1 MNHESRQ
8 DQRVEPGVPS
18 RKIRPAL
25 RFAAAMLIV
34 AGALFGSAG
43 RFDWVGGWLYLIAY
57 PLSMAFVYPSV
68 RRHPG
73 LIEER
78 TQGWKKAKPWDRGF
92 IMLIGIACPVAMIL
106 VAGFDVRFVWSVM
119 AGAAAQVM
127 GCALFVAGI
136 GLSGRAVASNPF
148 FSSVIRIQTDRGHA
162 VATGGPYAYLRHPG
176 YAGSILSALGA
187 PLLLGSTWALV
198 PGFVAVLA
206 VVART
211 AVEDRILQN
220 ELPGYRDYARRV
232 RSRLLPGIW

>member
-1 MNHESRQ
+1 MR
-8 DQRVEPGVPS
+8 PP

-25 RFAAAMLIV
+25 RFAMGTIII

-43 RFDWVGGWLYLIAY
+43 RFNWVGGWLCLAAY
-57 PLSMAFVYPSV
+57 QLSMILLYPSV
-68 RRHPG
+68 RRQPG

-92 IMLIGIACPVAMIL
+92 LVIIGIVCPVATVL
-106 VAGFDVRFVWSVM
+106 VAGLDVRFGWSAM
-119 AGAAAQVM
+119 AGAAVQVL

-136 GLSGRAVASNPF
+136 GLGGRAVAANPF
-148 FSSVIRIQTDRGHA
+148 FSSVIRIQTDRGHV
-162 VATGGPYAYLRHPG
+162 VATGGPYALLRHPG
-176 YAGSILSALGA
+176 YAGSILSALGV
-187 PLLLGSTWALV
+187 PLLLGSAWALV
-198 PGFVAVLA
+198 PGFVSILA

-232 RSRLLPGIW
+232 RFRLLPGIW

>member
-1 MNHESRQ
+1 
-8 DQRVEPGVPS
+8 
-18 RKIRPAL
+18 
-25 RFAAAMLIV
+25 
-34 AGALFGSAG
+34 
-43 RFDWVGGWLYLIAY
+43 
-57 PLSMAFVYPSV
+57 
-68 RRHPG
+68 
-73 LIEER
+73 
-78 TQGWKKAKPWDRGF
+78 
-92 IMLIGIACPVAMIL
+92 MLIGIACPVAMIL

-119 AGAAAQVM
+119 AGSAAQVI

-187 PLLLGSTWALV
+187 PLLLGSAWALV